1 MDKHK
6 GGFFK
11 VMKEIPKLLQ
21 DLRCD
26 VSDCVFTLKLVG
38 STFQPN
44 AQAIL
49 QTIMDA
55 NMENRVLIE
64 LVREPE
70 NIHDRNAVK
79 VMLSVDGYKGTYHVG
94 YVSMDISETISFLL
108 HDEDLCVHISDV
120 FMSGGGIDYFV
131 GLMFNC
137 RFKRKE

>member
-1 MDKHK
+1 
-6 GGFFK
+6 
-11 VMKEIPKLLQ
+11 MKELPKLLR

-44 AQAIL
+44 AQAVL

-55 NMENRVLIE
+55 NMVSMVRLELI
-64 LVREPE
+64 REPE
-70 NIHDRNAVK
+70 NIHDSNAVK
-79 VMLSVDGYKGTYHVG
+79 VMLSVDASKGTYHVG

-108 HDEDLCVHISDV
+108 QDDDLCLRISDV
-120 FMSGGGIDYFV
+120 FMSGGGLDYYV